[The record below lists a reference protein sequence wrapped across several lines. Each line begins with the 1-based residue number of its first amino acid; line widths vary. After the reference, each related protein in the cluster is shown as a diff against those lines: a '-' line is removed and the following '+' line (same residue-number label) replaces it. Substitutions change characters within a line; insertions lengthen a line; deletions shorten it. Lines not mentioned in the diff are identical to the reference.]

1 MGTSYESDP
10 LVSFSFQVSFGNEC
24 LARCSSVDGLSK
36 EVEMIEYRDASAPN
50 LPHFRQGRRKAPRI
64 TIKKAYLYGGL
75 GKNELFNWIAEADK
89 GTVTPKDVSI
99 TVGSYGNV
107 TPDKYESGA
116 QRNFANQN
124 AWVLRNCTP
133 TKWSIG
139 ALDGNSNSL
148 ILESLALVGAEITV
162 GK

>member
-1 MGTSYESDP
+1 MEAVVKVGDRSAFFVQSRLFLCQNITGCH
-10 LVSFSFQVSFGNEC
+10 FC
-24 LARCSSVDGLSK
+24 LS
-36 EVEMIEYRDASAPN
+36 P
-50 LPHFRQGRRKAPRI
+50 FRRKAPRI

-148 ILESLALVGAEITV
+148 ILESLELVAEEISV